1 MSSSRPSAQ
10 SALPQLHPACIA
22 SETADRDSHPHQ
34 VTASERQTCSAAA
47 HPPPPLEMA
56 PAAARAI
63 ATVVAEVCDLDS
75 SSTSLPG
82 LLDQIDCVYTWLECA
97 MADSPDAETVTA
109 VDRWVRAACISSFA
123 CILVGLTMHCEALT
137 PSIGAQLAAFAKL
150 QARHFAFLQGNRS
163 RRPTGGAARCPPRCR
178 RPQRQCCDG
187 GGRRTAVC
195 SGLHT
200 FLLPGKY
207 CFQVSIGQGNTSALW
222 LRHAA
227 TNMRARPDGQAGSQW
242 HREHKRHGW
251 YSVYPDTPPG

>member
-1 MSSSRPSAQ
+1 VGP
-10 SALPQLHPACIA
+10 
-22 SETADRDSHPHQ
+22 
-34 VTASERQTCSAAA
+34 CS
-47 HPPPPLEMA
+47 PF
-56 PAAARAI
+56 
-63 ATVVAEVCDLDS
+63 
-75 SSTSLPG
+75 
-82 LLDQIDCVYTWLECA
+82 
-97 MADSPDAETVTA
+97 
-109 VDRWVRAACISSFA
+109 SSFA
-123 CILVGLTMHCEALT
+123 CILVGLKMHCEALT

-178 RPQRQCCDG
+178 RAQGQCCDG
-187 GGRRTAVC
+187 GGRRRAVC

-200 FLLPGKY
+200 FLSSGKY

-251 YSVYPDTPPG
+251 YSVYPDTPPGQATEFGVYGPPHRRQALRCTAGSAGAGAGVAVCSCQHSACAARA